1 VRKRYHL
8 ENLHCPNCAAK
19 IEKVLSQTE
28 GVKRVKLNFTLST
41 LDVEIDQEV
50 DVEKIIRTVEGDVRI
65 VQHEDKR
72 RHFEMLSL
80 LVALALLVLSFAFHW
95 WYLSLLS
102 YILAGY
108 DVFLK
113 AFRNLKKG
121 FVLDENFLMSVA
133 TIGAIFLKQY
143 EEAAAVMVL
152 YKIGELLQDMAV
164 NRSRKS
170 VKTLIENMPKQAWL
184 VQDNHLVQVDPKD
197 IEIGQIVLV
206 KTGEK
211 VPVDGIILE
220 GSTVLD
226 TSSLTGES
234 VPRYAATSDAIP
246 AGVIV
251 KGSPVKIRASKKFED
266 SSMANILK
274 LVENASERKA
284 KSERFIT
291 TFARYYTPI
300 VVSLAFLVSLI
311 IPFLTRQSLSTWVNR
326 GLILLVI
333 SCPCALVLAV
343 PLAYFAAIGRLSKD
357 GVLVK
362 GSTFIDTLAAV
373 KNVVFDKTG
382 TLTEGDFQIANVENS
397 DGYSKEEILMY
408 SAHAEINS
416 NHPIA
421 KSIVKACQKID
432 HSILKDFEEI
442 NGLGVRCSV
451 NGRMVHVGNDR
462 FLHLEQIPHP
472 ESVCSLDADSVTHV
486 AIDKEY
492 AGNIQLAERLRN
504 TSELTVRTLRENG
517 IEVHML
523 TGDNEQKASRISEKL
538 HGINYHAQLL
548 AQDKLA
554 ILENQIMRTGK
565 TAYVG
570 DGINDTPALARA
582 DVGVAM
588 NGLGNDAAIQIAD
601 VVVMSS
607 EPIKIAESIE
617 VSKFTRKVVIQNM
630 VFAIAMK
637 AFFITLAIAGKATMW
652 QGVFADTGVALLC
665 TLNSTR
671 VLFSKRKV
679 G

>member
-1 VRKRYHL
+1 MRKRYQL

-41 LDVEIDQEV
+41 LDVEVDREL
-50 DVEKIIRTVEGDVRI
+50 DVENIIHSVESDVRI
-65 VQHEDKR
+65 SEKDKR
-72 RHFEMLSL
+72 RTSEL
-80 LVALALLVLSFAFHW
+80 LPLLISIILLVLSFVFHW
-95 WYLSLLS
+95 WYLSVVS

-108 DVFLK
+108 DVLLK

-133 TIGAIFLKQY
+133 TIGAIFLRQY
-143 EEAAAVMVL
+143 EEAVTVMIL

-164 NRSRKS
+164 NRSRRS
-170 VKTLIENMPKQAWL
+170 VKMLVENMPKKAWL
-184 VQDNHLVQVDPKD
+184 AQDDRLVQVDPKD
-197 IEIGQIVLV
+197 LEIGQIVLI

-211 VPVDGIILE
+211 VPVDGVVVE

-226 TSSLTGES
+226 TSPLTGES
-234 VPRYAATSDAIP
+234 MPRYATVSDTIP

-251 KGSPVKIRASKKFED
+251 KGSPVKMKVSRKFED
-266 SSMANILK
+266 SSMANILR

-291 TFARYYTPI
+291 TFAKYYTPV
-300 VVSLAFLVSLI
+300 VVSLAIFISLV
-311 IPFLTRQSLSTWVNR
+311 IPFLTRQNLSMWINR

-343 PLAYFAAIGRLSKD
+343 PLAYFAAIGRLSKA

-362 GSTFIDTLAAV
+362 GSTFIDALAAV

-382 TLTEGDFQIANVENS
+382 TLTEGDFQIANVDNS
-397 DGYSKEEILMY
+397 NGYSKEEVLMY

-421 KSIVKACQKID
+421 RSIVKACQKID
-432 HSILKDFEEI
+432 HSALKDFEEVS
-442 NGLGVRCSV
+442 GLGVKCSV
-451 NGRMVHVGNDR
+451 NGKTVHVGNDR

-486 AIDKEY
+486 AIDKKY
-492 AGNIQLAERLRN
+492 AGNIQLAERLKD
-504 TSELTVRTLRENG
+504 SSQLTVKTLKENG
-517 IEVHML
+517 IEVYML
-523 TGDNEQKASRISEKL
+523 TGDNQQKASRISEKL
-538 HGINYHAQLL
+538 HGIKYHAQLL

-554 ILENQIMRTGK
+554 VLENQIMTTGK
-565 TAYVG
+565 TVYVG

-588 NGLGNDAAIQIAD
+588 NGLGNDAAMEIAD

-607 EPIKIAESIE
+607 EPIKVVESIE
-617 VSKFTRKVVIQNM
+617 ISKFTRKVVVQNI
-630 VFAIAMK
+630 VFAISLK
-637 AFFITLAIAGKATMW
+637 AFFIILAIAGKATMW